1 MYKTAGS
8 VSGERDL
15 NTVMGKIL
23 VVDDDHSLVANVTE
37 WLKFEHHSV
46 EAAYKGE
53 EALEK
58 LLVFD
63 YDLVILD
70 WDLPELSG
78 LQICKQF
85 RAKGKMTP
93 VLMLTGKT
101 SVIDKESGLDAGAD
115 DYLTKPF
122 HPKELGA
129 RVRAL
134 LRRPVVI
141 STALLKKGPIVLDTV
156 KRKVTRNDEDIALQ
170 PMEFTLL
177 EFLMRHPD
185 QLFSTDA
192 LLRRCWPDDSEI
204 SPDAI
209 YTCIRRLRKKL
220 DVDGETSVV
229 RTVHSV
235 GYVLDSE

>member
-1 MYKTAGS
+1 
-8 VSGERDL
+8 
-15 NTVMGKIL
+15 MGKIL

-37 WLKFEHHSV
+37 WLKFEHHNV
-46 EAAYKGE
+46 EVAYKGQ
-53 EALEK
+53 EALGK
-58 LLVFD
+58 LMVFD

-78 LQICKQF
+78 LHICKEF

-122 HPKELGA
+122 HPKELAA

-141 STALLKKGPIVLDTV
+141 STSLLKKGGIVVDTV
-156 KRKVTRNDEDIALQ
+156 TRKVKRGDEEIALQ
-170 PMEFTLL
+170 PNEYTLL

-220 DVDGETSVV
+220 DTDSDTSIV

-235 GYVLDSE
+235 GYILDSE